1 MSNTKYWNL
10 AVKEDNA
17 DVADLYLYNVIDD
30 FAYEGYADS
39 AESILKDIN
48 SLGNIKTLN
57 VFINS
62 PGGSVFEG
70 ISIKNMLERQKL
82 KGCFINVVIDG
93 LAASIASVI
102 AMAGD
107 KITMPENALMMIH
120 RASCGCIGNADDF
133 AKQIEVLN
141 KIDLVLTNTYVTRS
155 NGLLT
160 EEDVTN
166 MFNSGDTWLTA
177 QEAKDFGLC
186 DEITEKLE
194 AVAKYEDC
202 TKDTKVDMEKWSNKV
217 DEWYN
222 EISEVAKDS
231 EEGGNEVDNQQPI
244 NVTIN
249 LDVQAILDAL
259 DPIKNE
265 IATLKAVIES
275 AKIQNEV
282 EEAEDGCKKKA
293 EVEEEVEDGC
303 KKKNEDDSE
312 PIDEGEE
319 VEDACKKKAEA
330 EDEDEVEDEVEDECK
345 KKPCNEDEGEVEDEC
360 KKKPCNEDEEEV
372 EDGCK
377 KKPCNE
383 DESQPEDEL
392 DINFFDNLLKDLM

>member
-259 DPIKNE
+259 NPIKNE
-265 IATLKAVIES
+265 IATLKSVIES

-330 EDEDEVEDEVEDECK
+330 EDEDEVEDEVDDECK
-345 KKPCNEDEGEVEDEC
+345 KKPCNEDEGEVEDE
-360 KKKPCNEDEEEV
+360 
-372 EDGCK
+372 CK

>member
-1 MSNTKYWNL
+1 MSNSKYWNL
-10 AVKEDNA
+10 AVKEDNS

-30 FAYEGYADS
+30 FAYEGYSDS

-120 RASCGCIGNADDF
+120 RASCGCMGNADDF

-160 EEDVTN
+160 EEDITN

-259 DPIKNE
+259 NPIKNE

-330 EDEDEVEDEVEDECK
+330 EDEVEDEVDDECK
-345 KKPCNEDEGEVEDEC
+345 KKPCNEDEDEVEDEC

-392 DINFFDNLLKDLM
+392 DINFFDNLLKDLI

>member
-345 KKPCNEDEGEVEDEC
+345 KKPCNEDEDEVEDEC

-383 DESQPEDEL
+383 EESQPEDEL
-392 DINFFDNLLKDLM
+392 DIHFFDNLLKDLM

>member
-1 MSNTKYWNL
+1 MSNSKYWNL

-30 FAYEGYADS
+30 FAYEGYSDS

-160 EEDVTN
+160 EEDITN

-231 EEGGNEVDNQQPI
+231 EEGGNEMDNQQPI

-259 DPIKNE
+259 NPIKDE
-265 IATLKAVIES
+265 IANLKATIE
-275 AKIQNEV
+275 ATKIQNEA
-282 EEAEDGCKKKA
+282 EEVEDGCKKKA
-293 EVEEEVEDGC
+293 EAEEEVEDGC

-312 PIDEGEE
+312 PVNEGE
-319 VEDACKKKAEA
+319 
-330 EDEDEVEDEVEDECK
+330 EVEDEVEDECK
-345 KKPCNEDEGEVEDEC
+345 KKPCNEDEDEVEDEC
-360 KKKPCNEDEEEV
+360 KKKPCNEEEEEV

-383 DESQPEDEL
+383 EESQPEDEL
-392 DINFFDNLLKDLM
+392 DIHFFDNLLKDLM

>member
-231 EEGGNEVDNQQPI
+231 EEGGNEMDNQQPI

-259 DPIKNE
+259 NPIKDE
-265 IATLKAVIES
+265 IATLKSVLES

-330 EDEDEVEDEVEDECK
+330 EDEDEVEDEVDDECK
-345 KKPCNEDEGEVEDEC
+345 KKPCNEDEGEVEDE
-360 KKKPCNEDEEEV
+360 
-372 EDGCK
+372 CK

>member
-1 MSNTKYWNL
+1 MSNSKYWNL
-10 AVKEDNA
+10 AVKEDNS
-17 DVADLYLYNVIDD
+17 DVADLYLYNIIDD
-30 FAYEGYADS
+30 YAYEGYTDS

-120 RASCGCIGNADDF
+120 RASCGCMGNADDF

-202 TKDTKVDMEKWSNKV
+202 TKDSKIDLDKWSNKV

-259 DPIKNE
+259 NPIKDE
-265 IATLKAVIES
+265 IANLKATIE
-275 AKIQNEV
+275 ATKIQNE
-282 EEAEDGCKKKA
+282 A
-293 EVEEEVEDGC
+293 EEVEDGC

-319 VEDACKKKAEA
+319 VNDKV
-330 EDEDEVEDEVEDECK
+330 EDEVQDEVEDKVEVEDEVKD
-345 KKPCNEDEGEVEDEC
+345 EVED
-360 KKKPCNEDEEEV
+360 KKEDEEEAEEEEEEV
-372 EDGCK
+372 K
-377 KKPCNE
+377 KK
-383 DESQPEDEL
+383 DEVEEQPEDEL

>member
-1 MSNTKYWNL
+1 MSNSKYWNL
-10 AVKEDNA
+10 AVKEDNS

-30 FAYEGYADS
+30 FAYEGYSDS

-120 RASCGCIGNADDF
+120 RASCGCMGNADDF

-160 EEDVTN
+160 EEDITN

-259 DPIKNE
+259 NPIKNE

-330 EDEDEVEDEVEDECK
+330 EDEVEDEVEDECK
-345 KKPCNEDEGEVEDEC
+345 KKPCNEDEDEVEDGC

-392 DINFFDNLLKDLM
+392 DIHFFDNLLKDLM

>member
-1 MSNTKYWNL
+1 MSNSKYWNI
-10 AVKEDNA
+10 AVKEDNS
-17 DVADLYLYNVIDD
+17 DVADLYLYNIIDD
-30 FAYEGYADS
+30 FAYEGYTDS

-48 SLGNIKTLN
+48 DLGSIKTLN

-93 LAASIASVI
+93 LAASIASII

-120 RASCGCIGNADDF
+120 RASCGCMGNADDF

-160 EEDVTN
+160 EEDVTD

-202 TKDTKVDMEKWSNKV
+202 TNDTKVDMEKWSNKV

-259 DPIKNE
+259 NPIKDE
-265 IATLKAVIES
+265 IASLKATIEA
-275 AKIQNEV
+275 AKIQNE
-282 EEAEDGCKKKA
+282 A
-293 EVEEEVEDGC
+293 EEVEDGC

-319 VEDACKKKAEA
+319 VEDKVEV
-330 EDEDEVEDEVEDECK
+330 EDEVKDEVEDEVEDK
-345 KKPCNEDEGEVEDEC
+345 K
-360 KKKPCNEDEEEV
+360 EDEEEV
-372 EDGCK
+372 EK
-377 KKPCNE
+377 KAE
-383 DESQPEDEL
+383 VEEQPEDEL

>member
-1 MSNTKYWNL
+1 MSNSKYWNL
-10 AVKEDNA
+10 AVKEDNS

-30 FAYEGYADS
+30 FAYEGYSDS

-160 EEDVTN
+160 EEDITN

-312 PIDEGEE
+312 PVDEGEE

-330 EDEDEVEDEVEDECK
+330 EDEVEDECN
-345 KKPCNEDEGEVEDEC
+345 KKPCNEDEDEVEDEC

>member
-10 AVKEDNA
+10 AVKEDNT

-82 KGCFINVVIDG
+82 KGCFINVIIDG
-93 LAASIASVI
+93 LAASIASII

-120 RASCGCIGNADDF
+120 RASCGCMGNADDF

-259 DPIKNE
+259 NQTKEE
-265 IATLKAVIES
+265 IANLKATIES
-275 AKIQNEV
+275 AKIQNE
-282 EEAEDGCKKKA
+282 A
-293 EVEEEVEDGC
+293 EEVEDGC

-312 PIDEGEE
+312 PVDEGEE
-319 VEDACKKKAEA
+319 VNDKV
-330 EDEDEVEDEVEDECK
+330 EDEVKDEVEDEVKD
-345 KKPCNEDEGEVEDEC
+345 EVEDEVKDEVED
-360 KKKPCNEDEEEV
+360 KKEDEEESEEEV
-372 EDGCK
+372 K
-377 KKPCNE
+377 KK
-383 DESQPEDEL
+383 DEVEEQPEDEL

>member
-1 MSNTKYWNL
+1 MSNSKYWNL
-10 AVKEDNA
+10 AVKEDNS

-30 FAYEGYADS
+30 FAYEGYSDS

-120 RASCGCIGNADDF
+120 RASCGCMGNADDF

-160 EEDVTN
+160 EEDITN

-383 DESQPEDEL
+383 EESQPEDEL

>member
-1 MSNTKYWNL
+1 MSNSKYWNL

-17 DVADLYLYNVIDD
+17 DVADLYLYNIIDD
-30 FAYEGYADS
+30 FAYEGYTDS

-107 KITMPENALMMIH
+107 KVTMPENALMMIH
-120 RASCGCIGNADDF
+120 RASCGCMGNADDF

-202 TKDTKVDMEKWSNKV
+202 TKDSKIDLDKWSNKV

-259 DPIKNE
+259 NPIKDE
-265 IATLKAVIES
+265 IANLKATIE
-275 AKIQNEV
+275 ATKIQNE
-282 EEAEDGCKKKA
+282 A
-293 EVEEEVEDGC
+293 EEVEDGC

-319 VEDACKKKAEA
+319 VNDKVEDK
-330 EDEDEVEDEVEDECK
+330 VEDEVEDK
-345 KKPCNEDEGEVEDEC
+345 VEDEVEDVVED
-360 KKKPCNEDEEEV
+360 KKEEEEV
-372 EDGCK
+372 EEEESEEEVK
-377 KKPCNE
+377 KKAE
-383 DESQPEDEL
+383 VEEQPEDEL

>member
-1 MSNTKYWNL
+1 MSNKKYWNL

-17 DVADLYLYNVIDD
+17 DVADLYLYNIIDD
-30 FAYEGYADS
+30 FAYEGYTDS

-259 DPIKNE
+259 NPIKDE
-265 IATLKAVIES
+265 IANLKATIE
-275 AKIQNEV
+275 ATKIQNE
-282 EEAEDGCKKKA
+282 A
-293 EVEEEVEDGC
+293 EEVEDGC

-330 EDEDEVEDEVEDECK
+330 EDEDEVEDEVDDECK

-360 KKKPCNEDEEEV
+360 KKKPCNEEEEEV

-383 DESQPEDEL
+383 EESQPEDEL

>member
-1 MSNTKYWNL
+1 MSNSKYWNL
-10 AVKEDNA
+10 AVKEDNSN
-17 DVADLYLYNVIDD
+17 VADLYLYNIIDD
-30 FAYEGYADS
+30 FAYEGYTDS

-120 RASCGCIGNADDF
+120 RASCGCMGNADEF

-231 EEGGNEVDNQQPI
+231 EEGGNDMAEQPI

-259 DPIKNE
+259 NPIKDE
-265 IATLKAVIES
+265 IANLKATIE
-275 AKIQNEV
+275 ATKIQNE
-282 EEAEDGCKKKA
+282 A
-293 EVEEEVEDGC
+293 EEVEDGC
-303 KKKNEDDSE
+303 EKKNEDDSE

-319 VEDACKKKAEA
+319 VEDKV
-330 EDEDEVEDEVEDECK
+330 EDVVEDVVEDEVEDEVEDKEEK
-345 KKPCNEDEGEVEDEC
+345 EEVEEE
-360 KKKPCNEDEEEV
+360 KKDEV

-377 KKPCNE
+377 KKAE
-383 DESQPEDEL
+383 VEEQPEDEL

>member
-1 MSNTKYWNL
+1 MSNSKYWNL
-10 AVKEDNA
+10 AVKEDNS

-30 FAYEGYADS
+30 FAYEGYSDS

-160 EEDVTN
+160 EEDITN

-330 EDEDEVEDEVEDECK
+330 EDEVEDEVDDECK
-345 KKPCNEDEGEVEDEC
+345 KKPCNEDEDEVEDEC

-392 DINFFDNLLKDLM
+392 DINFFDNLLKDLI

>member
-1 MSNTKYWNL
+1 MSNSKYWNL
-10 AVKEDNA
+10 AVKEDNS

-30 FAYEGYADS
+30 FAYEGYSDS

-120 RASCGCIGNADDF
+120 RASCGCMGNADDF

-160 EEDVTN
+160 EEDITN

-330 EDEDEVEDEVEDECK
+330 EDEVEDEVEDECK
-345 KKPCNEDEGEVEDEC
+345 KKPCNEDEDEVEDEC

>member
-1 MSNTKYWNL
+1 MSNSKYWNI
-10 AVKEDNA
+10 AVKEDNS
-17 DVADLYLYNVIDD
+17 DVADLYLYNIIDD
-30 FAYEGYADS
+30 FAYEGYTDS

-48 SLGNIKTLN
+48 DLGSIKTLN

-93 LAASIASVI
+93 LAASIASII

-120 RASCGCIGNADDF
+120 RASCGCMGNADDF

-160 EEDVTN
+160 EEDVTD

-202 TKDTKVDMEKWSNKV
+202 TNDTKVDMEKWSNKV

-259 DPIKNE
+259 NPIKDE
-265 IATLKAVIES
+265 IANLKATIE
-275 AKIQNEV
+275 ATKIQD
-282 EEAEDGCKKKA
+282 EA
-293 EVEEEVEDGC
+293 EEVEDGC

-319 VEDACKKKAEA
+319 VDDKVEDKV
-330 EDEDEVEDEVEDECK
+330 EDNAEVEDEVKD
-345 KKPCNEDEGEVEDEC
+345 EVED
-360 KKKPCNEDEEEV
+360 KKEDEEEV
-372 EDGCK
+372 EK
-377 KKPCNE
+377 KAE
-383 DESQPEDEL
+383 VEEQPEDEL

>member
-1 MSNTKYWNL
+1 MSNSKYWNL

-48 SLGNIKTLN
+48 SLGSIKTLN

-259 DPIKNE
+259 NPIKDE
-265 IATLKAVIES
+265 IANLKATIE
-275 AKIQNEV
+275 ATKIQNE
-282 EEAEDGCKKKA
+282 A
-293 EVEEEVEDGC
+293 EEVEDGC

-312 PIDEGEE
+312 PINEGEE
-319 VEDACKKKAEA
+319 VEDGCKKKAEA
-330 EDEDEVEDEVEDECK
+330 EDEAEEVVEDQVEDEVEDECK

-383 DESQPEDEL
+383 EESQPEDEL
-392 DINFFDNLLKDLM
+392 DINFFDKLLKDLM

>member
-1 MSNTKYWNL
+1 MSNSKYWNL
-10 AVKEDNA
+10 AVKEDNS

-30 FAYEGYADS
+30 FAYEGYSDS

-120 RASCGCIGNADDF
+120 RASCGCMGNADDF

-160 EEDVTN
+160 EEDITN

-259 DPIKNE
+259 NPIKNE

-330 EDEDEVEDEVEDECK
+330 EDEVEDEVDDECK
-345 KKPCNEDEGEVEDEC
+345 KKPCNEDEDEVEDEC

>member
-1 MSNTKYWNL
+1 MSNSKYWNL

-17 DVADLYLYNVIDD
+17 DVADLYLYNIIDD
-30 FAYEGYADS
+30 FAYEGYTDS

-120 RASCGCIGNADDF
+120 RASCGCMGNADEF

-202 TKDTKVDMEKWSNKV
+202 TNDTKVDMEKWSNKV

-282 EEAEDGCKKKA
+282 EE
-293 EVEEEVEDGC
+293 VEDGC

-312 PIDEGEE
+312 PVDEGEE
-319 VEDACKKKAEA
+319 VEDK
-330 EDEDEVEDEVEDECK
+330 VEDEVED
-345 KKPCNEDEGEVEDEC
+345 NVEDQVEDEC
-360 KKKPCNEDEEEV
+360 EKTPCNVEKEDEEEAEEEKKDEV

-377 KKPCNE
+377 KKAE
-383 DESQPEDEL
+383 VEAQPEDEL

>member
-1 MSNTKYWNL
+1 MSNSKYWNL

-120 RASCGCIGNADDF
+120 RASCGCIGNSDDF

-222 EISEVAKDS
+222 EISKVAKDS
-231 EEGGNEVDNQQPI
+231 EEGGNEMDNQQPI

-330 EDEDEVEDEVEDECK
+330 ENEDEVEDEVDDECK
-345 KKPCNEDEGEVEDEC
+345 KKPCNEE
-360 KKKPCNEDEEEV
+360 
-372 EDGCK
+372 
-377 KKPCNE
+377 
-383 DESQPEDEL
+383 ESQPEDEL

>member
-1 MSNTKYWNL
+1 MSNSKYWNL
-10 AVKEDNA
+10 VVKEDNA
-17 DVADLYLYNVIDD
+17 DVADLYLYNIIDD
-30 FAYEGYADS
+30 FAYEGYTDS

-107 KITMPENALMMIH
+107 KVTMPENALMMIH
-120 RASCGCIGNADDF
+120 RASCGCMGNADDF

-202 TKDTKVDMEKWSNKV
+202 TKDSKIDLDKWSNKV

-259 DPIKNE
+259 NPIKNE
-265 IATLKAVIES
+265 IASLKATIEA
-275 AKIQNEV
+275 AKIQNEA
-282 EEAEDGCKKKA
+282 EEA
-293 EVEEEVEDGC
+293 EDGC

-319 VEDACKKKAEA
+319 VNDKVEVEDNVEA
-330 EDEDEVEDEVEDECK
+330 EDEVKEEVEDVVEDV
-345 KKPCNEDEGEVEDEC
+345 VED
-360 KKKPCNEDEEEV
+360 KKEDEEEDDEEEV
-372 EDGCK
+372 K
-377 KKPCNE
+377 KK
-383 DESQPEDEL
+383 DEVEEQPEDEL

>member
-120 RASCGCIGNADDF
+120 RASCGCMGNADDF

-202 TKDTKVDMEKWSNKV
+202 TKDTKVDMEKWSSKV

-259 DPIKNE
+259 NPIKDE
-265 IATLKAVIES
+265 IANLKATIE
-275 AKIQNEV
+275 ATKIQDEV
-282 EEAEDGCKKKA
+282 
-293 EVEEEVEDGC
+293 EEVEDGC

-312 PIDEGEE
+312 PVNEGEE

-330 EDEDEVEDEVEDECK
+330 EVEDEAEEVVEDKVEDEVEDECK
-345 KKPCNEDEGEVEDEC
+345 KKPCNEDEAEVEDEC

-377 KKPCNE
+377 KKAE
-383 DESQPEDEL
+383 GEEQPEDEL
-392 DINFFDNLLKDLM
+392 DINFFDKLLKDLM

>member
-1 MSNTKYWNL
+1 MSNSKYWNL

-30 FAYEGYADS
+30 FAYEGYSDS

-160 EEDVTN
+160 EEDITN
-166 MFNSGDTWLTA
+166 MFNSGDTWLTS
-177 QEAKDFGLC
+177 QEAKDFVLC

-259 DPIKNE
+259 NPIKNE

-330 EDEDEVEDEVEDECK
+330 EAEDEVEDEVDDECK

-383 DESQPEDEL
+383 EESQPEDEL
-392 DINFFDNLLKDLM
+392 DINFFDKLLKDLM

>member
-30 FAYEGYADS
+30 FAYEGYSDS

-120 RASCGCIGNADDF
+120 RASCGCMGNADDF

-160 EEDVTN
+160 EEDITN

-330 EDEDEVEDEVEDECK
+330 ENEDEVEDEVD
-345 KKPCNEDEGEVEDEC
+345 DEC

-383 DESQPEDEL
+383 EESQPEDEL
-392 DINFFDNLLKDLM
+392 DIHFFDNLLKDLM

>member
-1 MSNTKYWNL
+1 MSNSKYWNL
-10 AVKEDNA
+10 AVKEDNS
-17 DVADLYLYNVIDD
+17 DVADLYLYNIIDD
-30 FAYEGYADS
+30 YAYEGYTDS

-107 KITMPENALMMIH
+107 KVTMPENALMMIH
-120 RASCGCIGNADDF
+120 RASCGCMGNADDF

-202 TKDTKVDMEKWSNKV
+202 TKDSKIDLDKWSNKV

-259 DPIKNE
+259 NPIKNE
-265 IATLKAVIES
+265 IANLKATIEA
-275 AKIQNEV
+275 AKIQNE
-282 EEAEDGCKKKA
+282 A
-293 EVEEEVEDGC
+293 EEVEDGC

-319 VEDACKKKAEA
+319 VNDKVEVEDNVEA
-330 EDEDEVEDEVEDECK
+330 EDEVKEEVEDVVEDV
-345 KKPCNEDEGEVEDEC
+345 VED
-360 KKKPCNEDEEEV
+360 KKEDEEEDDEEEEV
-372 EDGCK
+372 K
-377 KKPCNE
+377 KK
-383 DESQPEDEL
+383 DEVEEQPEDEL

>member
-120 RASCGCIGNADDF
+120 RASCGCMGNADDF

-259 DPIKNE
+259 NPIKDE
-265 IATLKAVIES
+265 IANLKATIE
-275 AKIQNEV
+275 ATKIQDEV
-282 EEAEDGCKKKA
+282 
-293 EVEEEVEDGC
+293 EEVEDGC

-312 PIDEGEE
+312 PVNEGEE

-330 EDEDEVEDEVEDECK
+330 EVEDEAAEVVEDQVEDEVEDECK
-345 KKPCNEDEGEVEDEC
+345 KKPCNEDETEVEDEC

-377 KKPCNE
+377 KKA
-383 DESQPEDEL
+383 ESEEQPEDEL
-392 DINFFDNLLKDLM
+392 DINFFDKLLKDLM

>member
-120 RASCGCIGNADDF
+120 RASCGCMGNADDF

-141 KIDLVLTNTYVTRS
+141 KIDSVLTNTYVTRS

-202 TKDTKVDMEKWSNKV
+202 TKDTKVDMEKWSSKV

-259 DPIKNE
+259 NPIKDE
-265 IATLKAVIES
+265 IANLKATIE
-275 AKIQNEV
+275 ATKIQDEV
-282 EEAEDGCKKKA
+282 
-293 EVEEEVEDGC
+293 EEVEDGC

-312 PIDEGEE
+312 PVNEGEE

-330 EDEDEVEDEVEDECK
+330 EVEDEAAEVVEDQVEDEVEDECK
-345 KKPCNEDEGEVEDEC
+345 KKPCNEDEAEVEDEC

-377 KKPCNE
+377 KKAE
-383 DESQPEDEL
+383 GEEQPEDEL
-392 DINFFDNLLKDLM
+392 DINFFDKLLKDLM

>member
-160 EEDVTN
+160 EEDITN

-319 VEDACKKKAEA
+319 VEDACKKKAED

-383 DESQPEDEL
+383 EESQPEDEL
-392 DINFFDNLLKDLM
+392 DIHFFDNLLKDLM

>member
-1 MSNTKYWNL
+1 MSNSKYWNL

-231 EEGGNEVDNQQPI
+231 EEGGNEMDNQQPI

-259 DPIKNE
+259 NPIKDE
-265 IATLKAVIES
+265 IANLKATIE
-275 AKIQNEV
+275 ATKIQNE
-282 EEAEDGCKKKA
+282 A
-293 EVEEEVEDGC
+293 EEVEDGC

-312 PIDEGEE
+312 PINEGEE
-319 VEDACKKKAEA
+319 VEDGCKKKAEA
-330 EDEDEVEDEVEDECK
+330 EDEAEEVVEDQVEDEVEDECK

-383 DESQPEDEL
+383 EESQPEDEL

>member
-1 MSNTKYWNL
+1 MSNSKYWNL

-17 DVADLYLYNVIDD
+17 DVADLYLYNIIDD
-30 FAYEGYADS
+30 FAYEGYTDS

-120 RASCGCIGNADDF
+120 RASCGCMGNADEF

-202 TKDTKVDMEKWSNKV
+202 TNDTKVDMEKWSNKV

-282 EEAEDGCKKKA
+282 EE
-293 EVEEEVEDGC
+293 VEDGC

-312 PIDEGEE
+312 PVDEGEE
-319 VEDACKKKAEA
+319 VEDK
-330 EDEDEVEDEVEDECK
+330 VEDEVEDNVEDKVEDECE
-345 KKPCNEDEGEVEDEC
+345 KKPCNVE
-360 KKKPCNEDEEEV
+360 KEDEEEAEEEKKDEV

-377 KKPCNE
+377 KKAE
-383 DESQPEDEL
+383 VEAQPEDEL

>member
-48 SLGNIKTLN
+48 SLGSIKTLN

-259 DPIKNE
+259 NPIKDE
-265 IATLKAVIES
+265 IANLKATIE
-275 AKIQNEV
+275 ATKIQNE
-282 EEAEDGCKKKA
+282 A
-293 EVEEEVEDGC
+293 EEVEDGC

-312 PIDEGEE
+312 PINEGEE
-319 VEDACKKKAEA
+319 VEDGCKKKAEA
-330 EDEDEVEDEVEDECK
+330 EDEAEEVVEDQVEDEVEDECK

-383 DESQPEDEL
+383 EESQPEDEL
-392 DINFFDNLLKDLM
+392 DINFFDKLLKDLM

>member
-17 DVADLYLYNVIDD
+17 DVADLYLYNIIDD
-30 FAYEGYADS
+30 FAYEGYTDS

-107 KITMPENALMMIH
+107 KVTMPENALMMIH
-120 RASCGCIGNADDF
+120 RASCGCMGNADDF

-217 DEWYN
+217 EEWYN

-282 EEAEDGCKKKA
+282 EE
-293 EVEEEVEDGC
+293 VEDGC

-312 PIDEGEE
+312 PVNEGEE
-319 VEDACKKKAEA
+319 VEDK
-330 EDEDEVEDEVEDECK
+330 VEDEVEDNVEDKVEDQVEDECE
-345 KKPCNEDEGEVEDEC
+345 KKPCNVE
-360 KKKPCNEDEEEV
+360 KEDEEEVEEAEEEKKDEV

-377 KKPCNE
+377 KKAE
-383 DESQPEDEL
+383 VEAQPEDEL

>member
-1 MSNTKYWNL
+1 MSNSKYWNL

-30 FAYEGYADS
+30 FAYEGYSDS

-120 RASCGCIGNADDF
+120 RASCGCRGNADDL

-259 DPIKNE
+259 NPIKDE
-265 IATLKAVIES
+265 IANLKATIE
-275 AKIQNEV
+275 ATKIQNE
-282 EEAEDGCKKKA
+282 A
-293 EVEEEVEDGC
+293 EEVEDGC

-319 VEDACKKKAEA
+319 VEDGCKKKAEVEEEV
-330 EDEDEVEDEVEDECK
+330 EDQVEDEVEEVEDECK
-345 KKPCNEDEGEVEDEC
+345 KKPCNED
-360 KKKPCNEDEEEV
+360 KEEI
-372 EDGCK
+372 EDGC
-377 KKPCNE
+377 NE
-383 DESQPEDEL
+383 TTNEVEEQPEDEL

>member
-1 MSNTKYWNL
+1 MSNSKYWNL

-319 VEDACKKKAEA
+319 VEDGCKKKAEVE
-330 EDEDEVEDEVEDECK
+330 EDQVEDEVEDECK

>member
-1 MSNTKYWNL
+1 MSNSKYWNL

-30 FAYEGYADS
+30 FAYEGYSDS

-120 RASCGCIGNADDF
+120 RASCGCMGNADDF

-160 EEDVTN
+160 EEDITN

-330 EDEDEVEDEVEDECK
+330 EAEDEVED
-345 KKPCNEDEGEVEDEC
+345 EVEDEC

-383 DESQPEDEL
+383 EESQPEDEL
-392 DINFFDNLLKDLM
+392 DIHFFDNLLKDLM

>member
-1 MSNTKYWNL
+1 MSNSKYWNL

-30 FAYEGYADS
+30 FAYEGYSDS

-120 RASCGCIGNADDF
+120 RASCGCMGNADDF

-160 EEDVTN
+160 EEDITN

-293 EVEEEVEDGC
+293 EAEEEVEDGC

-330 EDEDEVEDEVEDECK
+330 EDEVEDEAEDECK
-345 KKPCNEDEGEVEDEC
+345 KKPCNEDEDEVEDEC

-392 DINFFDNLLKDLM
+392 DIHFFDNLLKDLM

>member
-1 MSNTKYWNL
+1 MSNSKYWNI
-10 AVKEDNA
+10 AVKEDNS
-17 DVADLYLYNVIDD
+17 DVADLYLYNIIDD
-30 FAYEGYADS
+30 FAYEGYTDS

-48 SLGNIKTLN
+48 DLGNIKTLN

-93 LAASIASVI
+93 LAASIASII

-120 RASCGCIGNADDF
+120 RASCGCMGNADDF

-160 EEDVTN
+160 EEDVTD

-202 TKDTKVDMEKWSNKV
+202 TNETKVDMEKWSNKV

-259 DPIKNE
+259 NPIKDE
-265 IATLKAVIES
+265 IASLKATIE
-275 AKIQNEV
+275 ATKIQNE
-282 EEAEDGCKKKA
+282 A
-293 EVEEEVEDGC
+293 EEVEDGC

-319 VEDACKKKAEA
+319 VEDKVEV
-330 EDEDEVEDEVEDECK
+330 EDEVKDEVEVEDEVEDK
-345 KKPCNEDEGEVEDEC
+345 KED
-360 KKKPCNEDEEEV
+360 KEEV
-372 EDGCK
+372 EK
-377 KKPCNE
+377 KAE
-383 DESQPEDEL
+383 VEEQPEDEL

>member
-1 MSNTKYWNL
+1 MSNSKYWNL

-30 FAYEGYADS
+30 FAYEGYSDS

-160 EEDVTN
+160 EEDITN

-259 DPIKNE
+259 NPIKNE

-330 EDEDEVEDEVEDECK
+330 EAEDEVEDEVDDECK

-383 DESQPEDEL
+383 EESQPEDEL
-392 DINFFDNLLKDLM
+392 DIHFFDNLLKDLM